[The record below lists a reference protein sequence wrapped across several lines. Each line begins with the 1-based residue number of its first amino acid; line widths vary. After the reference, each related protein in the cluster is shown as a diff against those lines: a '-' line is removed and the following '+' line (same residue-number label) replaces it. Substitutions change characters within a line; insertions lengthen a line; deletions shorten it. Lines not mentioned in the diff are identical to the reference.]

1 MLARFVVGSHVKHH
15 PGSKEAVNVDADEVI
30 LPNTYGVEP
39 IPQEILRKY
48 IIYAK
53 EKVHPKLNQMDQDKV
68 ARMYSD
74 LRKESMV
81 RILRK
86 GGNKYVSRLQISLRL
101 LQHMLTHS
109 CHFHHKSLY
118 HCFVRDRQILQ
129 YLLNR

>member
-15 PGSKEAVNVDADEVI
+15 PGSKEAVNGDANEVI

-53 EKVHPKLNQMDQDKV
+53 DKVHPKLNQMDQDKV

-86 GGNKYVSRLQISLRL
+86 GGKKDVSRLQISLRL

-109 CHFHHKSLY
+109 CHSCHKSLC

-129 YLLNR
+129 CLLNR

>member
-15 PGSKEAVNVDADEVI
+15 PGSKEAVNGDTNEVI

-81 RILRK
+81 RILREEL
-86 GGNKYVSRLQISLRL
+86 YISRLQISLRL

-109 CHFHHKSLY
+109 CHSHHKSLC

-129 YLLNR
+129 CLMNR

>member
-15 PGSKEAVNVDADEVI
+15 PGSKEAVNGDASEVI

-39 IPQEILRKY
+39 LPQEILRKY
-48 IIYAK
+48 ITYAK

-86 GGNKYVSRLQISLRL
+86 RGKQYVSRLQNSLRL
-101 LQHMLTHS
+101 LQPTLTRSCHS
-109 CHFHHKSLY
+109 CHKSLY
-118 HCFVRDRQILQ
+118 HHFVRDRQILQ
-129 YLLNR
+129 CLLNR